1 MSRSRVKL
9 AVSLALAGS
18 ALVLAYPS
26 LGEKKPQ
33 SLLPPGF
40 SQTPPKEQVQKPE
53 KPAAPEAAPTNL
65 LDDLKLNSA
74 DQSKGETKNEAAQ
87 HAAPSSPTDA
97 SDALNTAVAAVDDTT
112 AEPAPA
118 YDLPPQERRSLA
130 KIGLIAP
137 NAGGL
142 GEQAFR
148 GVDGPA
154 LERTMRAISAPIV
167 SRWGSILLRRALI
180 SEVNTPRH
188 VNGADWT
195 AERAWLLLRMG
206 EADAARMLI
215 QRVDT
220 DNYTPKLYAVAMQ
233 SALANGDLA
242 SICPVEPQAR
252 KVSDEPAWAY
262 ARAICASLAGES
274 GSASSLLREADQDT
288 GVQGID
294 ARLAERV
301 VGAGKNTRH
310 AVIIEWDDTTAL
322 NAWRFGTATSVGLTI
337 PTPLLTT
344 VRPNVRA
351 WLARAPMLKLADR
364 VDAVDW
370 AAALGVYSNAAMV
383 DFYGALAD
391 QADETRNDASPQA
404 LLQTAYAGDGVPAR
418 LAALQSLW
426 TQPNMDAIH
435 QYARLILTARACVR
449 LPVDSAQAKALD
461 QIVASMMTAGLDIQ
475 AAHWARLA
483 DDGDD
488 DVAKKAWGL
497 LAVGA
502 PSVAVD
508 ISERRLNAYRSTGSR
523 RSQFLV
529 AALAALGRLRP
540 SDTARL
546 TGDFDINIGRKT
558 IWSQTI
564 ETAAERGEAGNV
576 ALMVAA
582 GLQSS
587 DWSHIP
593 PEHLFHIVRALKAV
607 GHEPEARMIAAE
619 ALTRA

>member
-1 MSRSRVKL
+1 MLRSQVKFIASML
-9 AVSLALAGS
+9 LAGG
-18 ALVLAYPS
+18 AIAVAYPV

-40 SQTPPKEQVQKPE
+40 AQPVPPKDTATKPE
-53 KPAAPEAAPTNL
+53 KQTVPDQPPSDL
-65 LDDLKLNSA
+65 LDELKLNTP
-74 DQSKGETKNEAAQ
+74 EPPKNESAA
-87 HAAPSSPTDA
+87 ARSTPAPATDS
-97 SDALNTAVAAVDDTT
+97 SDALGNAVAAVDDTT

-118 YDLPPQERRSLA
+118 YDLPPEARRSLA
-130 KIGLIAP
+130 KIGLLAT

-142 GEQAFR
+142 GEHAF
-148 GVDGPA
+148 GQIDGKA
-154 LERTMRAISAPIV
+154 LEQTMRAVAAPIA

-180 SEVNTPRH
+180 SEVDTPKH

-215 QRVDT
+215 QRVDI

-242 SICPVEPQAR
+242 SFCPLVPQAS
-252 KVSDEPAWAY
+252 KLSDEPAWMY
-262 ARAICASLAGES
+262 GRAICASLSGES
-274 GSASSLLREADQDT
+274 GSASSLLHEADQES

-301 VGAGKNTRH
+301 VGAGKNTRR
-310 AVIIEWDDTTAL
+310 AVIIEWNDVYSL
-322 NAWRFGTATSVGLTI
+322 NAWRFGMATAVGLTI
-337 PTPLLTT
+337 PAPLYNT

-351 WLARAPMLKLADR
+351 WEARAPMLKLSDR

-383 DFYGALAD
+383 DFYSTLAD
-391 QADETRNDASPQA
+391 QSDQTRNDNSPQA
-404 LLQTAYAGDGVPAR
+404 LLQAAYAGDGTPAR
-418 LAALQSLW
+418 MAALQALW
-426 TQPNMDAIH
+426 AQPNLDSIH
-435 QYARLILTARACVR
+435 QYARLILTARAAARV
-449 LPVDSAQAKALD
+449 PVDSAQSKAIDALT
-461 QIVASMMTAGLDIQ
+461 ASMMTTGLDIQ
-475 AAHWARLA
+475 AARWARIA
-483 DDGDD
+483 NDGDD
-488 DVAKKAWGL
+488 DAAKRAWGL

-502 PSVAVD
+502 PSAAVEM
-508 ISERRLNAYRSTGSR
+508 SERRLNAYRSTGVLRSR
-523 RSQFLV
+523 FLV

-540 SDTARL
+540 SDSERL
-546 TGDFDINIGRKT
+546 TGDFNIAVGQKT
-558 IWSQTI
+558 VWSRAI
-564 ETAAERGEAGNV
+564 DAAADRGEAGSV
-576 ALMVAA
+576 ALLAAA

-593 PEHLFHIVRALKAV
+593 AEHLFHIVRALKAV